1 MTITTTEILLL
12 CGFGL
17 AVAYALRVKEERDR
31 LAYILRIVVE
41 DESKYNYK
49 TLRSEVAT
57 ARKARDSKHV

>member
-17 AVAYALRVKEERDR
+17 TVAYALRVKEERDR
-31 LAYILRIVVE
+31 LAYILRVIVD
-41 DESKYNYK
+41 DESKYK

-57 ARKARDSKHV
+57 ARKAHDSKHV

>member
-1 MTITTTEILLL
+1 MTITTTEIFLL

-17 AVAYALRVKEERDR
+17 AVAYALRVKDERDR
-31 LAYILRIVVE
+31 LSFILKVVIE
-41 DESKYNYK
+41 DESKYK